1 MSADPEAS
9 FRSRGVPLKAPAP
22 LGRLL
27 REHPSEAVEHYH
39 QEILAGVDVL
49 CALTAETI
57 PRALGQIGMPFR
69 AAALTGAAVE
79 LALEAVES
87 APRPI
92 AVAGVLGSLQVSTP
106 SADRMTEDLAMHAT
120 RLAAAGC
127 ELLLAHGY
135 GQPALEPGLARLA
148 RRAAVVSAATTQLP
162 TWAVLELSEVGSTAD
177 GERIEEA
184 ARSAI
189 EAGAQVV
196 LMVVPGI
203 TCAPVILERVRRV
216 LPNIAVGVCPGVE
229 VGDAGVASSPGVE
242 PAAAI
247 EVWAQGARRL
257 IDGGARVIGGGA
269 GTTARHLA
277 ALAALLRG
285 GERQSF
291 WPRAG

>member
-9 FRSRGVPLKAPAP
+9 FRSRGVPLKPPAP

-27 REHPSEAVEHYH
+27 REHPAEAVEHYH

-135 GQPALEPGLARLA
+135 GQPSMEPGLARLA

-162 TWAVLELSEVGSTAD
+162 TWAVLELSEIGNTAD

-203 TCAPVILERVRRV
+203 ACASGILERVRRV
-216 LPNIAVGVCPGVE
+216 LPHIAVGVSPGAVI
-229 VGDAGVASSPGVE
+229 GDAGSPDRE
-242 PAAAI
+242 PAAELEA
-247 EVWAQGARRL
+247 WAQGARRL
-257 IDGGARVIGGGA
+257 IDAGARVIGGGA
-269 GTTARHLA
+269 GTTSRHLA

>member
-9 FRSRGVPLKAPAP
+9 FRSRGVPLRPPAP

-27 REHPSEAVEHYH
+27 REHPAEAVEHYH

-92 AVAGVLGSLQVSTP
+92 AVAGVLGSLQVTTP

-135 GQPALEPGLARLA
+135 GQPSLEPGLARLA

-162 TWAVLELSEVGSTAD
+162 TWAVLELSEAGNTAD
-177 GERIEEA
+177 GERVEDA
-184 ARSAI
+184 TRSAV

-203 TCAPVILERVRRV
+203 TSAAAILERVRRAM
-216 LPNIAVGVCPGVE
+216 PHTAVGISPGVE
-229 VGDAGVASSPGVE
+229 VGDADVTSSPGGQ
-242 PAAAI
+242 PTAAI
-247 EVWAQGARRL
+247 EAWAQGARRL
-257 IDGGARVIGGGA
+257 IDAGARVVGGGT
-269 GTTARHLA
+269 GTTSRHIA